1 MTLGETAGDWPRSTL
16 GAVAQWGSGGTP
28 QRTNARYFGGD
39 IPWVVIGDLNDG
51 LVTDAATFITEE
63 GLSKSSAKWV
73 EPGSVLVAMYGSI
86 GKLGIAGRRLTT
98 NQAIAFADPLPGTS
112 GKYLFWYL
120 RSIRRRLVDAGKGGT
135 QQNISQT
142 VLKQVPIPLP
152 PLSEQHE
159 IVAVIEKQFSRLDD
173 ALRGLRSAQQ
183 RLRQYRRSA
192 IATAIGTEAT
202 LPVRFPDWR
211 WMTLGAV
218 ADIVGGVTK
227 DKKREAAPHL
237 VEVPYLRVANVQRG
251 YLDLRV
257 VKTIRVSP
265 EELSRLRLRPGD
277 ILLNEGGDRDKL
289 GRGWVWSG
297 EVEDCVHQNH
307 VFRARLR
314 DSQLEPRF
322 VSWYT
327 NTIGRDYFVRHGRQT
342 TNLASINRTQLSRLP
357 VPIPPR
363 EEQQAILDEIDR
375 RESVSLLLQE
385 EIAAA
390 EQRAMRLGEG
400 ILRLAFESGD
410 VLYPGPRN
418 S

>member
-1 MTLGETAGDWPRSTL
+1 MTLGETARDWPQSTL

-39 IPWVVIGDLNDG
+39 IPWLVIGDLNDG
-51 LVTDAATFITEE
+51 LVVDAATSITAE

-120 RSIRRRLVDAGKGGT
+120 KSIRRRLVNAGKGGT

-142 VLKQVPIPLP
+142 VLKQIPIPLP

-159 IVAVIEKQFSRLDD
+159 IVAVVEKQFSRLDD
-173 ALRGLRSAQQ
+173 ALRGLRSAQH
-183 RLRQYRRSA
+183 RLKQYRQSA
-192 IATAIGTEAT
+192 IAAAIGTEAT
-202 LPVRFPDWR
+202 LSVRFPDWR

-218 ADIVGGVTK
+218 ADIAGGVTK
-227 DKKREAAPHL
+227 NKKRETVPHL
-237 VEVPYLRVANVQRG
+237 IEVPYLRVANVQRG

-257 VKTIRVSP
+257 VKTMRVSP
-265 EELSRLRLRPGD
+265 QELARLRLAPGD

-289 GRGWVWSG
+289 GRGWIWSG
-297 EVEDCVHQNH
+297 EIEDCVHQNH

-363 EEQQAILDEIDR
+363 AQQRAILDEIDR
-375 RESVSLLLQE
+375 RDSVSQLLQR
-385 EIAAA
+385 EIAVA
-390 EQRAMRLGEG
+390 EQRAMRLGEE
-400 ILRLAFESGD
+400 ILRVAFGNGD
-410 VLYPGPRN
+410 ELQPWVRN
-418 S
+418 P